1 MIDFPYIAEI
11 CQSTPSRILM
21 LVVDGLGGTPHPER
35 GESELEA
42 ARTPNLDRLA
52 SRSAC
57 GLTTPVLPG
66 ITPGSGPG
74 HLSLFG
80 YDPLKYF
87 IGRGVLEA
95 LGVEVEMHEGDV
107 AARGN
112 FCTVDGQGRLVDRRA
127 GRISSKE
134 SIPLCQQL
142 DQIEVPG
149 LEVRVFPVQDYRF
162 VALFR
167 GQGLSEKVTET
178 DPQIV
183 GVPPRQVESLDKG
196 AEKTAAAANAFIEG
210 AREVLGDREKANMVL
225 LRGFSQLPALPSF
238 GQTYRLNPAAI
249 AAYPMYRGLTRVVG
263 MKVIPTGSTFQEEV
277 DTLGQHFQ
285 EHDFFYLHYKPADAA
300 GEDGDFDAKVRTLEA
315 LDGYIPSLLTL
326 KPDVFIVAGDHATP
340 SLLANHSWHPVP
352 LLLHSRF
359 TLGEG
364 VGAFHE
370 RAFATGSLGR
380 IPATQVMLLAL
391 AHAGKLAKFGP

>member
-1 MIDFPYIAEI
+1 MIDFPHINDI
-11 CQSTPSRILM
+11 CQSTPSKVLM
-21 LVVDGLGGTPHPER
+21 LVVDGLGGVPHPESR
-35 GESELEA
+35 LSELET
-42 ARTPNLDRLA
+42 ARTTNLDRLA

-80 YDPLKYF
+80 YDPAKYL

-95 LGVEVEMHEGDV
+95 LGIDVAMQEGDV

-112 FCTVDGQGRLVDRRA
+112 FCTVDGAGNLVDRRA
-127 GRISSKE
+127 GRIRSEE
-134 SIPLCQQL
+134 STPLCLQL

-149 LEVRVFPVQDYRF
+149 LEVRIFPVQDYRF

-167 GQGLSEKVTET
+167 GQGLNELVTET
-178 DPQIV
+178 DPQVV
-183 GVPPRQVESLDKG
+183 GVPPRRVEALDPEAK
-196 AEKTAAAANAFIEG
+196 KTAAAANALVDG
-210 AREVLGDREKANMVL
+210 ARELLSGREKANMVL
-225 LRGFSQLPALPSF
+225 LRGFSHPPKLPDF

-249 AAYPMYRGLTRVVG
+249 AAYPMYRGLAEVVG
-263 MKVIPTGSTFQEEV
+263 MKVIPTGSTFQESIE
-277 DTLGQHFQ
+277 TLASHFQ

-300 GEDGDFDAKVRTLEA
+300 GEDGDFDAKVRALEA
-315 LDGYIPSLLTL
+315 LDGYIPTLLDL
-326 KPDVFIVAGDHATP
+326 KPDVFVVAGDHATP
-340 SLLANHSWHPVP
+340 SIQAGHSWHPVP
-352 LLLHSRF
+352 LLIHSRL

-380 IPATQVMLLAL
+380 IPATQMMFLAL

>member
-1 MIDFPYIAEI
+1 MIDFPHIDEV
-11 CQSTPSRILM
+11 CQSTPSKVLM
-21 LVVDGLGGTPHPER
+21 LVVDGLGGAPHPGSR
-35 GESELEA
+35 LSELEA

-74 HLSLFG
+74 HLALFG
-80 YDPLKYF
+80 YDPVKYL

-95 LGVEVEMHEGDV
+95 LGIDVAMQDGDV

-112 FCTVDGQGRLVDRRA
+112 FCTVDSAGNLVDRRA
-127 GRISSKE
+127 GRIKSEE
-134 SIPLCQQL
+134 STPLCFQM

-149 LEVRVFPVQDYRF
+149 LEVRIFPVQDYRF

-183 GVPPRQVESLDKG
+183 GVPPRRVEALEPG
-196 AEKTAAAANAFIEG
+196 AEKTAAAANALIEG
-210 AREVLGDREKANMVL
+210 ARGLLSGREKANMVM
-225 LRGFSQLPALPSF
+225 LRGFSQLPQLPNF
-238 GQTYRLNPAAI
+238 GQAYRLNPAAI
-249 AAYPMYRGLTRVVG
+249 AAYPMYRGLSEVVG
-263 MKVIPTGSTFQEEV
+263 MKVIPTGSTFQEELE
-277 DTLGQHFQ
+277 TLADNFQ

-300 GEDGDFDAKVRTLEA
+300 GEDGDFDAKVRALEA
-315 LDGYIPSLLTL
+315 LDGYIPTLLDL
-326 KPDVFIVAGDHATP
+326 NPDVFIIAGDHATP
-340 SLLANHSWHPVP
+340 SIMAGHSWHPVP
-352 LLLHSRF
+352 LLIHSRL
-359 TLGEG
+359 TLGDG
-364 VGAFHE
+364 VAAFHE
-370 RAFATGSLGR
+370 RACAVGSLGR
-380 IPATQVMLLAL
+380 IPATQIMFLAL

>member
-1 MIDFPYIAEI
+1 MIDFPHIAEI
-11 CQSTPSRILM
+11 CQSTPSKVLM
-21 LVVDGLGGTPHPER
+21 LVADGLGGAPHPET
-35 GESELEA
+35 GKSELEV

-80 YDPLKYF
+80 YDPVKYL

-95 LGVEVEMHEGDV
+95 LGIDVDMQDGDV

-112 FCTVDGQGRLVDRRA
+112 FCTVNRQGRLVDRRA
-127 GRISSKE
+127 GRISSQE
-134 SIPLCQQL
+134 SIPLCEQL

-149 LEVRVFPVQDYRF
+149 LEVRVFPVKDYRF

-167 GQGLSEKVTET
+167 GQGLGENVTET
-178 DPQIV
+178 DPQV
-183 GVPPRQVESLDKG
+183 LEVPPRRVEALDSQG
-196 AEKTAAAANAFIEG
+196 EKTATAANALIEG
-210 AREVLGDREKANMVL
+210 AREVLGDRERANMVL
-225 LRGFSQLPALPSF
+225 LRGFSQLPQLPHF

-249 AAYPMYRGLTRVVG
+249 AAYPMYRGLAKVAG
-263 MKVIPTGSTFQEEV
+263 MTIIPTGSTFQEEV
-277 DTLGQHFQ
+277 ETLGRHFQ

-300 GEDGDFDAKVRTLEA
+300 GEDGDFDAKVQALEE
-315 LDGYIPSLLTL
+315 LDEFIPGLLDL
-326 KPDVFIVAGDHATP
+326 KPDAFIIAGDHATP
-340 SLLANHSWHPVP
+340 SILAGHGWQPVP
-352 LLLHSRF
+352 LLIHSKL

-364 VGAFHE
+364 VEAFHE
-370 RAFATGSLGR
+370 RACATGSLGR
-380 IPATQVMLLAL
+380 IPATQIMLLAL
-391 AHAGKLAKFGP
+391 AHAGKLIKFGP

>member
-11 CQSTPSRILM
+11 CQSTPSKVLM
-21 LVVDGLGGTPHPER
+21 LVVDGLGGAPHPET
-35 GESELEA
+35 GKSELEV

-80 YDPLKYF
+80 YDPVKHL

-95 LGVEVEMHEGDV
+95 LGIDVDMQDGDV

-127 GRISSKE
+127 GRISSQE
-134 SIPLCQQL
+134 SIPLCQML

-149 LEVRVFPVQDYRF
+149 LEVRVYPVKDYRF

-167 GQGLSEKVTET
+167 GQGLGENVTET
-178 DPQIV
+178 DPQV
-183 GVPPRQVESLDKG
+183 LEVPPRRVEALDSQG
-196 AEKTAAAANAFIEG
+196 EKTAAAANALIEG
-210 AREVLGDREKANMVL
+210 AREILGDREKANMVL
-225 LRGFSQLPALPSF
+225 LRGFSQLPQLPNF

-249 AAYPMYRGLTRVVG
+249 AAYPMYRGLAKVAG
-263 MKVIPTGSTFQEEV
+263 MTIIPTGSTFQEEME
-277 DTLGQHFQ
+277 TLSTHFQ

-300 GEDGDFDAKVRTLEA
+300 GEDGDFDAKVRALEE
-315 LDGYIPSLLTL
+315 LDEFIPSLLDL
-326 KPDVFIVAGDHATP
+326 KPDAFIIAGDHATP
-340 SLLANHSWHPVP
+340 SILAGHGWQPVP
-352 LLLHSRF
+352 LLIHSKL

-364 VGAFHE
+364 VDAFHE
-370 RAFATGSLGR
+370 RAFASGSLGR

-391 AHAGKLAKFGP
+391 AHAGKLVKFGP